1 MAIPTTRQEFTEFC
15 LRKIG
20 APVIQINVSEEQVDD
35 RIDEALSFFNDYH
48 YNGSEHVYL
57 KHQITQE
64 NIDNGYIEIPPG
76 SLELGVVKIFNLSSS
91 ISSGT
96 GIFNVSYQFVLNNLD
111 SITGYT
117 VQNYYMTMQHLQFL
131 QEVLV
136 GVPII
141 RYNRH
146 VNKLHVDMD
155 WGKLAIGDYII
166 VEGYDPVDGDYADV
180 WNDRWLQRYASALI
194 REQWGLNLTK
204 FNNMQLVGGV
214 QFNGEQILSEAR
226 DERQKMEEEAIGS
239 LQPLVF
245 NFTG

>member
-1 MAIPTTRQEFTEFC
+1 MAIPTTRQEFIEFC

-57 KHQITQE
+57 KHQVTQE
-64 NIDNGYIEIPPG
+64 NIDNGYIEIPKG
-76 SLELGVVKIFNLSSS
+76 SLELGVIKIFNLSSS

-96 GIFNVSYQFVLNNLD
+96 GMFNVSYQFVLNNLD

-141 RYNRH
+141 RYNKH
-146 VNKLHVDMD
+146 VNKLHIDMD
-155 WGKLAIGDYII
+155 WGKLKIGDYII
-166 VEGYDPVDGDYADV
+166 IEGYDPVGGDYSDV
-180 WNDRWLQRYASALI
+180 WGDRWLQRYASTLI
-194 REQWGLNLTK
+194 REQWGLNLSK
-204 FNNMQLVGGV
+204 FTNMQLVGGV
-214 QFNGEQILSEAR
+214 QFNAEQILSEAR

>member
-1 MAIPTTRQEFTEFC
+1 MAIPATRQEFIEFC

-57 KHQITQE
+57 KHQVTQE
-64 NIDNGYIEIPPG
+64 NIDNGYIEIPKG
-76 SLELGVVKIFNLSSS
+76 SLELGVIKIFNLSSS

-96 GIFNVSYQFVLNNLD
+96 GMFNVSYQFVLNNLD

-141 RYNRH
+141 RYNKH
-146 VNKLHVDMD
+146 VNKLHIDMD
-155 WGKLAIGDYII
+155 WGKLKIGDYII
-166 VEGYDPVDGDYADV
+166 IEGYDPVGGDYSDV
-180 WNDRWLQRYASALI
+180 WGDRWLQRYASTLI
-194 REQWGLNLTK
+194 REQWGLNLSK
-204 FNNMQLVGGV
+204 FTNMQLVGGV
-214 QFNGEQILSEAR
+214 QFNAEQILSEAR